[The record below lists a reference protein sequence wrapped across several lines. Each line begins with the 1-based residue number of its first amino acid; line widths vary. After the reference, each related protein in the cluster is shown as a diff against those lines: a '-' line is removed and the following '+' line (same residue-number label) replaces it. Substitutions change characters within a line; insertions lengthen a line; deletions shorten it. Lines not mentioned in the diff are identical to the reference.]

1 MRLNTASAI
10 PKIYTHEGAVAKRIT
25 PEQLLRRVFPFRYIA
40 AARACPQFE
49 QAIDK
54 ALCGSVA
61 EAPRSTAEK
70 WPPRP
75 VVHAGITGEFFF
87 GAFEEN
93 SSGIDRRGGRAGV
106 GDQC

>member
-1 MRLNTASAI
+1 MHESGVDRGLVRDAI
-10 PKIYTHEGAVAKRIT
+10 VARKGAK
-25 PEQLLRRVFPFRYIA
+25 LVFPFRYIA

-75 VVHAGITGEFFF
+75 VVHAGITGEFYF

-93 SSGIDRRGGRAGV
+93 SSGIDRRSGRAGV